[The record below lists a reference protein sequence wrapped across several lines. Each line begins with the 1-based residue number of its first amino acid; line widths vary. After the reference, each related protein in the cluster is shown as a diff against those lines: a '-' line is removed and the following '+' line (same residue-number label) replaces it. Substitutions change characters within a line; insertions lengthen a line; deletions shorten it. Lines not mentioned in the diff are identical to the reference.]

1 MLTRCSGDLRGR
13 GIVATIAL
21 DAGMR
26 TAVVVDPDGNSIKFF
41 EDPGA

>member
-1 MLTRCSGDLRGR
+1 
-13 GIVATIAL
+13 VATIAL

-26 TAVVVDPDGNSIKFF
+26 TAVVVDPDGNRIKIF

>member
-1 MLTRCSGDLRGR
+1 
-13 GIVATIAL
+13 VATIEM

-26 TAVVVDPDGNSIKFF
+26 TALVVDPDGNRIKFF